1 MAFDGL
7 SIFFGVP
14 IVDCNHRNGEHRF
27 NTDPKMGSFKSKCV
41 KNATVKNKPSEP
53 LETDLAFEVSEV
65 GASRRPKSSMVNPEL
80 KEAIEKG
87 RKEIRDAQ
95 EKLNSSLT
103 TPIVDSEAR
112 VKFISHFKNARE
124 GTSIY
129 HVVRECQ
136 NFGQYCPPPNLA
148 TWWFEHAPLANI

>member
-1 MAFDGL
+1 M
-7 SIFFGVP
+7 P

-53 LETDLAFEVSEV
+53 IETDLAFEVSEV
-65 GASRRPKSSMVNPEL
+65 GASRRPKSSMVNHNEL

-103 TPIVDSEAR
+103 TPIVNSAQNSAEAR
-112 VKFISHFKNARE
+112 VNLISHF
-124 GTSIY
+124 
-129 HVVRECQ
+129 
-136 NFGQYCPPPNLA
+136 
-148 TWWFEHAPLANI
+148 

>member
-1 MAFDGL
+1 M
-7 SIFFGVP
+7 P

-53 LETDLAFEVSEV
+53 LETLETDLAFEVSEV
-65 GASRRPKSSMVNPEL
+65 GASRRPKSSMVNHNEL

-103 TPIVDSEAR
+103 TPIVNSAQNSAEAR
-112 VKFISHFKNARE
+112 VKLISHFKKPQN
-124 GTSIY
+124 
-129 HVVRECQ
+129 VVGPRTMASLLHC
-136 NFGQYCPPPNLA
+136 CLKK
-148 TWWFEHAPLANI
+148 

>member
-112 VKFISHFKNARE
+112 VKFISHFKNARGDIHIPRGLRMTE
-124 GTSIY
+124 FWAILTS
-129 HVVRECQ
+129 
-136 NFGQYCPPPNLA
+136 PPIWPPGLN
-148 TWWFEHAPLANI
+148 TPH